1 LIISFLICPNG
12 NGHLFRTIDLIN
24 FILKKKKNLKINIFC
39 SKNHHMKIDNHNF
52 LKVKTNIF
60 PIIPNYDLRK
70 NTYDQLLK
78 LYNFKLSEEILKK
91 TDVLIS
97 DNLINKYLPKNKTLL
112 HSNFFWGDV
121 YSSKKNLMLYKKLE
135 RKFLIQN
142 TDMVISNRY
151 FDIYKKKLNIKK
163 TKIGFTGSKKLKKNN
178 FLTKF
183 KKKKILVYFS
193 GNDLIPYNLID
204 KLKNEDFNIYTNNTE
219 LLKVNKNIIK
229 FNRNETN
236 MENLSYLITKP
247 GLGSIKDCMKYGIL
261 PIFYFRKDNFEYIE
275 NFKKLKNIK
284 ILFKNEHSN
293 EKKIFNNF
301 KKINFLNYKN
311 TLKNLDKFKF
321 DGNEIFWNLIKKYEK
336 KK

>member
-1 LIISFLICPNG
+1 
-12 NGHLFRTIDLIN
+12 
-24 FILKKKKNLKINIFC
+24 
-39 SKNHHMKIDNHNF
+39 MKIDNHNF

-142 TDMVISNRY
+142 TNMVISNRY

-229 FNRNETN
+229 FNRNKTN

-321 DGNEIFWNLIKKYEK
+321 DGNEIFWDLIKKYEK

>member
-1 LIISFLICPNG
+1 
-12 NGHLFRTIDLIN
+12 
-24 FILKKKKNLKINIFC
+24 
-39 SKNHHMKIDNHNF
+39 
-52 LKVKTNIF
+52 
-60 PIIPNYDLRK
+60 
-70 NTYDQLLK
+70 
-78 LYNFKLSEEILKK
+78 
-91 TDVLIS
+91 
-97 DNLINKYLPKNKTLL
+97 
-112 HSNFFWGDV
+112 
-121 YSSKKNLMLYKKLE
+121 
-135 RKFLIQN
+135 
-142 TDMVISNRY
+142 MVISNRY